1 MYSTIATR
9 SLLVLSITAAMAF
22 ALPACT
28 SNPNKTG
35 AEKTGEVVGNAA
47 EETGE
52 VISDSWITTKVK
64 SQFAADSLVKAL
76 DINVTTNDGVVT
88 LAGLGWFEW
97 RRRRFVPML
106 GEIQQE
112 QLENVQK
119 IKHQDPA

>member
-1 MYSTIATR
+1 MYTTIATR

-88 LAGLGWFEW
+88 LAGIVDSSAARNQAISITRGTKGVKRVDSSTLKA
-97 RRRRFVPML
+97 R
-106 GEIQQE
+106 
-112 QLENVQK
+112 
-119 IKHQDPA
+119 